1 MTHREHDTD
10 EGAAMLEFVVLAVVI
25 VVPLAYL
32 LMAVFDIQRT
42 AYGATSATREAA
54 RVFVRADSTAE
65 AEQQARAAAMVSLRD
80 HGVEFEPDDLTI
92 SCSASPCLTPGGT
105 VRIAYRAS
113 VRLPLVPAWGD
124 EALAGVPVSA
134 GHTQVVDLHTEIR
147 P

>member
-1 MTHREHDTD
+1 VSHRENDTD

-25 VVPLAYL
+25 VVPLTYL

-42 AYGATSATREAA
+42 AYGTTSATREAA

-92 SCSASPCLTPGGT
+92 SCSASPCLTPGAT
-105 VRIAYRAS
+105 VRIAYGTT
-113 VRLPLVPAWGD
+113 VRLPLVPAWGG
-124 EALAGVPVSA
+124 EAFAGVPVSA
-134 GHTQVVDLHTEIR
+134 SHTQVVDIHTEIR